1 MSCVKTAAAR
11 SQVQGRR
18 TALLD
23 TGLLARLLIRPSRHA
38 DEQAGGYWLRLAHC
52 NGLNEPRW
60 LLDRQAPRLMG
71 LVRIC
76 PSCLDQPDARW
87 PQAWSDRE
95 HPWCDKHHHW
105 LVDRCTGCG
114 QPLRWNGVQLLRCR
128 CGAALAELPAKA
140 MTSACLQAL
149 VVDRVAPLSV
159 LIWLGALEKHGLI
172 DKPMKKA
179 SRQSMADVVDLA
191 ERGATIVAD
200 WPGGFFWTLDA
211 CRVRGAGSDSLQL
224 LNHSL
229 PGLTRKVRKLS
240 DPLWRGRILKEL
252 TAYAAASR
260 STHAPLVGRNA
271 RLAVASGTTVTS
283 AAKALRIRTEGLSLA
298 LDTLADET
306 VMSRRTASGRL
317 RRLVTPQIA
326 QRIQAERQDRIATK
340 TAARLLG
347 MSSDRV
353 EQLVNANVL
362 VRQTG
367 CLSRQACDTLL
378 KSILQMRVHADA
390 PVEAIPLG
398 EALRFWVPVARSS
411 EFVHA
416 VLCGNLKLFTSMTSA
431 SIHDTLLDRESL
443 TAWATRPSESVSE
456 WLSIPDCAK
465 RLGVKQEVVYH
476 LARTGLL
483 QTQKAVVKRRT
494 AQVVTL
500 KAIDQFE
507 QRYESLTTAARRAGV
522 DWRQGLNWA
531 RSHGLRFASG
541 PGVDGGRQYFLHR
554 QPRQQRTEV

>member
-11 SQVQGRR
+11 SLAQGRR

-179 SRQSMADVVDLA
+179 SRQSMADVIDLA
-191 ERGATIVAD
+191 ERGVSIVAD
-200 WPGGFFWTLDA
+200 WPGGFFRTLDA
-211 CRVRGAGSDSLQL
+211 CRVRGVGCDSLQL
-224 LNHSL
+224 LNHAL
-229 PGLTRKVRKLS
+229 PGLTRRVRKLT
-240 DPLWRGRILKEL
+240 DPLWRVRILEEL
-252 TAYAAASR
+252 NAYAAASR

-271 RLAVASGTTVTS
+271 RSPVASGTTVTS

-298 LDTLADET
+298 LDTLADGT
-306 VMSRRTASGRL
+306 VMSRRTAGGRL

-367 CLSRQACDTLL
+367 CLSRQACHALL
-378 KSILQMRVHADA
+378 KSILEKRVQADA
-390 PVEAIPLG
+390 PAEAIP
-398 EALRFWVPVARSS
+398 FAR
-411 EFVHA
+411 
-416 VLCGNLKLFTSMTSA
+416 C
-431 SIHDTLLDRESL
+431 
-443 TAWATRPSESVSE
+443 
-456 WLSIPDCAK
+456 
-465 RLGVKQEVVYH
+465 
-476 LARTGLL
+476 
-483 QTQKAVVKRRT
+483 
-494 AQVVTL
+494 
-500 KAIDQFE
+500 
-507 QRYESLTTAARRAGV
+507 
-522 DWRQGLNWA
+522 
-531 RSHGLRFASG
+531 FASG
-541 PGVDGGRQYFLHR
+541 SRLLVVMSSSKRSCAA
-554 QPRQQRTEV
+554 T